1 MADEENNKTTKG
13 KKRWTLW
20 LSGAIVCIALGIAG
34 WSWISDLLRTKKE
47 YVPIEEFSGA
57 YQAMQ
62 PVGQDYDL
70 EKTIRIINSLEVAQG
85 QAQNFDQFLEYMA
98 RQDYRGVAPEVL
110 EAKAKMMPVLQEMYL
125 LQKQHEELNMWTSLA
140 RQLGNDALVQDEG
153 HRVVFGQGIKGLLEF
168 TKVTNRVFEAYRKHQ
183 ALSGKIEKE
192 LQSIRKDYLAYL
204 EEFTP
209 VYVKYMT
216 EWDKMCMLKDKA
228 YIDLY
233 TNQPAEVVKDCDKI
247 LSTYPTNREAL
258 LLKSLGLVL
267 EANHSAAGQMFEF
280 SRIADTLSLTQRDLS
295 LAEAQKTL
303 DQYFTLYPDQSAP
316 ALVVQGLLL
325 DYQGQHA
332 QAFSHYDQA
341 SMEYPRQATQLT
353 DLLNSYRA
361 RTYLN
366 NSREG
371 LYLLTLYKS
380 TMEGFGYFSPN
391 LIKAAYYDQMGDYDN
406 CSKEIYNHF
415 FRRSNQ
421 SNYDNLLTDMRLC
434 ETYMPV
440 SFNRLLPE
448 RNYVDI
454 TIGKSGKLLGF
465 ASDASNIDVEVD
477 NRSDHDLENLR
488 VFLCIHYT
496 DMYSDDYHVI
506 KMPTINR
513 IPLRSKTQIEKQ
525 PLEYPDKNFDDIAH
539 VRAIAMTDNSI
550 CWIDNVY
557 NSTDNVDY
565 NKAHT
570 LNFEQL
576 AKALD
581 SNALRTRAAYLGAIR
596 KSDDTYRQAILSQT
610 RVFAVETGSLL
621 RKTHRVEIELPREL
635 ILITPTFTWGKTLMP
650 TENFLKGSF
659 IHLAFEAEVPED
671 KAQVMYVTSPY
682 LNYAVVIKNT
692 GGKLK
697 VSDVKNLEKK

>member
-1 MADEENNKTTKG
+1 MAKG
-13 KKRWTLW
+13 KNRWTLW
-20 LSGAIVCIALGIAG
+20 LAGAIVCIALGIAG

-153 HRVVFGQGIKGLLEF
+153 HSVVFGQGIKGLLEF

-247 LSTYPTNREAL
+247 LSKYSDNREAL

-267 EANHSAAGQMFEF
+267 SANHIPEGKMFDF
-280 SRIADTLSLTQRDLS
+280 NVVSDTMFLSRRDQC
-295 LAEAQKTL
+295 LAEAQRTL
-303 DQYFTLYPDQSAP
+303 DYYFDLYSDQSAP
-316 ALVVQGLLL
+316 ALVVKGLLL
-325 DYQGQHA
+325 DYRGEHA
-332 QAFSHYDQA
+332 QAFTHYDQA
-341 SMEYPRQATQLT
+341 SMEYPRQVMQLT

-371 LYLLTLYKS
+371 IYLLTLYKS

-406 CSKEIYNHF
+406 CSNEIYNHF

-421 SNYDNLLTDMRLC
+421 SSYDNLLTDMRLC

-440 SFNRLLPE
+440 SFSRLLPE

-454 TIGKSGKLLGF
+454 TIGKRNKLLGLT
-465 ASDASNIDVEVD
+465 SDASTIDVVVN

-496 DMYSDDYHVI
+496 DMYADDYHVL
-506 KMPTINR
+506 KLPTIGR
-513 IPLRSKTQIEKQ
+513 LPLRSKTQIEKVS
-525 PLEYPDKNFDDIAH
+525 LDYPDKDFGDIAR

-565 NKAHT
+565 NKAHK
-570 LNFEQL
+570 LDFEQL

-581 SNALRTRAAYLGAIR
+581 SNALRTRTAYLGAIH
-596 KSDDTYRQAILSQT
+596 KSDDTYRQAILTQT
-610 RVFAVETGSLL
+610 RVQGTESGSLL
-621 RKTHRVEIELPREL
+621 RKPRNRIDMELPREL
-635 ILITPTFTWGKTLMP
+635 ILISPTFTLGETLLP
-650 TENFLKGSF
+650 EENYLKGSY
-659 IHLAFEAEVPED
+659 IHLSFEAEMPEG
-671 KAQVMYVTSPY
+671 KAHVLYITSPY
-682 LNYAVVIKNT
+682 LNYAVTIKNT
-692 GGKLK
+692 GGQIK
-697 VSDVKNLEKK
+697 VCEVKNLEKK

>member
-1 MADEENNKTTKG
+1 MAEK

-34 WSWISDLLRTKKE
+34 WSWISDLQHAKKE
-47 YVPIEEFSGA
+47 YVPIEEFTGA

-62 PVGQDYDL
+62 PAGHQDYDL

-85 QAQNFDQFLEYMA
+85 QAQDFDQFLEYMA
-98 RQDYRGVAPEVL
+98 RQDYSGVAPDVL

-140 RQLGNDALVQDEG
+140 QQLGNDALSQDNS
-153 HRVVFGQGIKGLLEF
+153 HNLILGQGISGLLEF
-168 TKVTNRVFEAYRKHQ
+168 TKVTNLVFDSYRKHQ
-183 ALSGKIEKE
+183 SLSSKIDRE
-192 LQSIRKDYLAYL
+192 LQAIRKDYLSYL
-204 EEFTP
+204 EDFTP

-216 EWDKMCMLKDKA
+216 EWDKMCMHKDKA

-247 LSTYPTNREAL
+247 LSSYPANREAL
-258 LLKSLGLVL
+258 LLKSLGLTL
-267 EANHSAAGQMFEF
+267 EANHAAARQMFDF
-280 SRIADTLSLTQRDLS
+280 QGMTDTLRLTHRDICLT
-295 LAEAQKTL
+295 EAQKTL
-303 DQYFTLYPDQSAP
+303 DRYLDLYPDQSAP

-332 QAFSHYDQA
+332 QAFSYYDQA
-341 SMEYPRQATQLT
+341 SMEYPRQAAQLT

-421 SNYDNLLTDMRLC
+421 TSYDNLLTDMHLC

-440 SFNRLLPE
+440 SFSRLLPE

-454 TIGKSGKLLGF
+454 TISKSGKLLGL
-465 ASDASNIDVEVD
+465 ASDASNIDVEVE

-496 DMYSDDYHVI
+496 DMYSDDYRVT
-506 KMPTINR
+506 KLPPINR
-513 IPLRSKTQIEKQ
+513 LALRSKTQIEKQ
-525 PLEYPDKNFDDIAH
+525 PLEYSGKNFDDIAH

-557 NSTDNVDY
+557 NATDNVDY

-570 LNFEQL
+570 LDFEQL

-581 SNALRTRAAYLGAIR
+581 SNALRTRTAYLGAIR
-596 KSDDTYRQAILSQT
+596 KSDDTYRKDLLTQT
-610 RVFAVETGSLL
+610 RVHAAETGNLL
-621 RKTHRVEIELPREL
+621 RKTRRVEIELPREL
-635 ILITPTFTWGKTLMP
+635 VLITPTFTWGKTLMP
-650 TENFLKGSF
+650 IENYLKGSY
-659 IHLAFEAEVPED
+659 IHLAFEAEVSEG
-671 KAQVMYVTSPY
+671 KAQVLYVTSPY
-682 LNYAVVIKNT
+682 LNYAVVIKNV
-692 GGKLK
+692 GGRLT
-697 VSDVKNLEKK
+697 VSDVRNLEKS